1 MSQRILLVEDDPDQ
15 AAFLNR
21 FVGAWGY
28 EIKLCETGEDA
39 VDSLEEFNPDL
50 ILLDI
55 YLPGIPGLEVL
66 KKVREMKQFEQI
78 PVFVM
83 SADDSDEIR
92 IVAMSNGADDFIK
105 KPIQLADLS
114 MKVQQ
119 ALELLEYKRKIIE
132 LNEKL
137 EKEKKRLLRYFSHD
151 LVEKILNEE
160 ISADLGGAIMPASI
174 LFFDVRKSTTIAE
187 TIGPHNYASLI
198 SGLFADIMDIVFE
211 NNGSVNELLGD
222 GMLAT
227 FGCPV
232 PTDDDAYHSVV
243 TALKIRKFIHN
254 YNETSLPDY
263 LKEPIG
269 FGIGIASGRIFA
281 GNIGSVRRMKY
292 AVMGDPVNTAARIQD
307 QTKASGTDILID
319 DLTLQHVKSRIDA
332 RFVDSIQLRGKT
344 EPSRIYALE

>member
-1 MSQRILLVEDDPDQ
+1 MSQKILLVEDDPDQ
-15 AAFLNR
+15 ATFLNR

-28 EIKLCETGEDA
+28 NIKLCETGEEA
-39 VDSLEEFNPDL
+39 LEQLNDFEPDL

-66 KKVREMKQFEQI
+66 KKVREIELFKQI

-114 MKVQQ
+114 MKIQQ
-119 ALELLEYKRKIIE
+119 ALELLDYKRQIND
-132 LNEKL
+132 LNKKL

-174 LFFDVRKSTTIAE
+174 LFFDVRSSTTIAE
-187 TIGPHNYASLI
+187 TIGPDNYAALI
-198 SGLFADIMDIVFE
+198 SELFADIMDIVFD

-222 GMLAT
+222 GMLGT

-232 PTDDDAYHSVV
+232 PTSDDAYHSVV
-243 TALKIRKFIHN
+243 TALKIRRFMQT
-254 YNETSLPDY
+254 YNQTRLPEY
-263 LKEPIG
+263 LKEPLG

-307 QTKASGTDILID
+307 QTKATGEDILID
-319 DLTLQHVKSRIDA
+319 DVTLQFVKSRIDA
-332 RFVDSIQLRGKT
+332 HFVDSIHLRGKS
-344 EPSRIYALE
+344 EPTRIYGLE